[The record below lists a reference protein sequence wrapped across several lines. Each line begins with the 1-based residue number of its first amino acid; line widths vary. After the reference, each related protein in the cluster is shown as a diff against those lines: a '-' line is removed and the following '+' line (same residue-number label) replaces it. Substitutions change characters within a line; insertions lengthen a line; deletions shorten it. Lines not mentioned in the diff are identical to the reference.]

1 MWNFRVTD
9 QPLDPRELEAALEN
23 HENGAVVTFFGNVRR
38 HSLGREV
45 SYLEYEAYQ
54 PMAEKI
60 MAKIV
65 QEIGDRWDLHDVG
78 IWHRTG
84 RVNLGE
90 TSLLIVVGYPHRKE
104 AFEAAAYCVDR
115 IKEILPVWKKE
126 VWTDGES
133 WVEGSTHV
141 ELESAP

>member
-9 QPLDPRELEAALEN
+9 QPLDPRELEAALAN
-23 HENGAVVTFFGNVRR
+23 DENGAVVTFFGNVRR
-38 HSLGREV
+38 HSLGKEV

-60 MAKIV
+60 MAKIA
-65 QEIGDRWDLHDVG
+65 QEIGDRWDLHEVG

-84 RVNLGE
+84 RVELGE
-90 TSLLIVVGYPHRKE
+90 TSLLIVVAHPHRKE

-141 ELESAP
+141 ELEPAP